1 MTDPTTERR
10 HPGSGHPDLETLAD
24 LDAGVLD
31 DTSGL
36 RSHLDSCAACTDLVG
51 QLQDTRAL
59 LAGLPAPALPAVV
72 AERLDAAVR
81 TASAGPGVT
90 VLRIRPDRARHASA
104 PPRWR
109 HPGAVAASI
118 VLVLGALTGIGALIS
133 QVGGAA
139 APSKATSGALRDTA
153 APPRLP
159 VTASGRDYGPATL
172 DGGVRALLSAR
183 RVAAAQVPR
192 SASAPAVTPDVE
204 PYSGREVSP
213 ALARLSGPPALQACV
228 DELAGR
234 GGAAAIT
241 VDLARYRGRPAAIVV
256 LADPDPAKVDAW
268 IVGGGCRRGQP
279 DLVRYQVVRR
289 AG

>member
-10 HPGSGHPDLETLAD
+10 YPDSGHPDLETLAD

-31 DTSGL
+31 ETVEL
-36 RSHLDSCAACTDLVG
+36 RRHLDGCAACTDLVG
-51 QLQDTRAL
+51 QLQDTRVL
-59 LAGLPAPALPAVV
+59 LADLPPPALPVAV

-90 VLRIRPDRARHASA
+90 VLPIRPDRARHASA

-118 VLVLGALTGIGALIS
+118 VLVLGALTGVGAILS
-133 QVGGAA
+133 HRVGPEAT
-139 APSKATSGALRDTA
+139 SSATSGAVRDKA
-153 APPRLP
+153 APPPLAL
-159 VTASGRDYGPATL
+159 TASGRDYGPATL
-172 DGGVRALLSAR
+172 DGGVRGLLGVAPLDGQK
-183 RVAAAQVPR
+183 AAA
-192 SASAPAVTPDVE
+192 SAAPPGNTQF
-204 PYSGREVSP
+204 SGREVDP
-213 ALARLSGPPALQACV
+213 ALTRLSGPAALQACL
-228 DELAGR
+228 DELAGHS
-234 GGAAAIT
+234 GAAAIT

-256 LADPDPAKVDAW
+256 LPDADPAKVDAW